1 MNDDGTFSYSL
12 NFEGAKYGYTV
23 QARVNMGWC
32 GSGDNWIRFGDYFN
46 DFAHSFEM
54 EHDAREATKDV
65 NLVKYKDPSR
75 PDVDEH
81 LGKLDVGRKR
91 LLSISLNANLYNDAV
106 RSDGSRQFRRATCHC
121 RASSPYRDYG
131 HFQKF
136 ASILG
141 IAYILGI
148 HILASYKD

>member
-81 LGKLDVGRKR
+81 LGKLDIGHKR
-91 LLSISLNANLYNDAV
+91 TLSISLIANLLVVVDNFEERPAIVGHDLLTEIMGTF
-106 RSDGSRQFRRATCHC
+106 RSLQ
-121 RASSPYRDYG
+121 ASSE
-131 HFQKF
+131 
-136 ASILG
+136 
-141 IAYILGI
+141 
-148 HILASYKD
+148 